1 MHDREEREQD
11 NSSPP
16 QVPAP
21 RQRCYSFC
29 AQGPPFYVDSSDD
42 ESDTDDDQAREFT
55 EAYRSAK
62 LERIE
67 SMSRDEVIFTRFGV
81 ESLGVQDE
89 SDKPNDFHLSGESR
103 GSRI

>member
-11 NSSPP
+11 TSSPP

-55 EAYRSAK
+55 EAYRSVK

-67 SMSRDEVIFTRFGV
+67 SMSRDEVHF
-81 ESLGVQDE
+81 LA
-89 SDKPNDFHLSGESR
+89 LL
-103 GSRI
+103 